1 MQISKNAMASVV
13 ICCLFGQLLAE
24 HQAQQLAQQR
34 ALEEQVKQAE
44 LMRQQQVTLLEQQR
58 QQEQLVRQMVE
69 QQERDAEN
77 ARLDR
82 A

>member
-1 MQISKNAMASVV
+1 M
-13 ICCLFGQLLAE
+13 
-24 HQAQQLAQQR
+24 AQQR

-44 LMRQQQVTLLEQQR
+44 LMRQQQVTLLERQR

-77 ARLDR
+77 ARFDR